1 MSKKSSIDY
10 VRSMVIC
17 AMLTALSVLLTRF
30 VSPQI
35 GDAMRFSFGTI
46 PIMLSGILFGP
57 VYGFVVGVAADL
69 VGFLINPMGS
79 SFIIGLTVCSGLLG
93 VVPAV
98 LYNYVFKIKNTFT
111 LGVSVLTAE
120 LVVSAVLKSACLMY
134 AFGGTFLTWFLPKL
148 LTAAVM
154 AVTELIAI
162 GVLLKVLHKA
172 FKKYF

>member
-98 LYNYVFKIKNTFT
+98 LYNYVFKIKNTCIKHRMR
-111 LGVSVLTAE
+111 GN
-120 LVVSAVLKSACLMY
+120 Y
-134 AFGGTFLTWFLPKL
+134 GT
-148 LTAAVM
+148 
-154 AVTELIAI
+154 
-162 GVLLKVLHKA
+162 
-172 FKKYF
+172 